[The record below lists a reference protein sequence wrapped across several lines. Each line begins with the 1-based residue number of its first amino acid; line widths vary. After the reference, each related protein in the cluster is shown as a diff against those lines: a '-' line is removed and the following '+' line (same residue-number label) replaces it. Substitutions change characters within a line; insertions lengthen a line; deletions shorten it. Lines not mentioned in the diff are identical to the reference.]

1 MAGRHPVP
9 RRAAACALAL
19 ALLAVAPAAAP
30 AAGGREALA
39 AARERVERTSAELAA
54 ARTLA
59 DRAGPEGRAELR
71 RLERR
76 LAAEKAEAVRLAG
89 RLEAAAGPGAAAP
102 APADEPGPPEGA
114 ADGGPVV
121 IVPGAREDAAT
132 VVRGPGLAAERVP
145 SVAGAGAAVAAHL
158 DGYLASRASP
168 LTGLGAVFVAASET
182 HGLDPRLLVAIAG
195 AETGFGTYGP
205 SQAIHNPFGM
215 GPGIVYGSWSEA
227 IRAAA
232 DNLGGPIYLGDGR
245 VTIPAIQERWAP
257 NGAANDPTGLNSHW
271 TANVSTYYAELG
283 GDPLAPVFRLPTAA
297 PELSLAAQAA
307 AAGAPP
313 PASRPTM
320 PGLPYR
326 VPAVPVLGGASGAG
340 PAAAEA
346 AVGALGA
353 PVRPGGG
360 DPGRGVDAGGLVR
373 WAYGVQGVAV
383 PRRPAALA
391 RGGAAVAP
399 RELRAGD
406 VVLLAGPDGGV
417 AHAGLYLG
425 GGQFVHA
432 PPEGGAVML
441 SSLYE
446 PAFAA
451 AYAGARRY

>member
-9 RRAAACALAL
+9 RRAAACALAV
-19 ALLAVAPAAAP
+19 ALLALTPAPAS
-30 AAGGREALA
+30 AAGDREALA
-39 AARERVERTSAELAA
+39 AARDRVERTSAELAA

-59 DRAGPEGRAELR
+59 DRAGPERREELR

-76 LAAEKAEAVRLAG
+76 LAEEKAEAIRLEG
-89 RLEAAAGPGAAAP
+89 GLEAAAAADGAEPEPALEPEPPAGAGPGAA
-102 APADEPGPPEGA
+102 
-114 ADGGPVV
+114 V
-121 IVPGAREDAAT
+121 IVPGAREDATGMA
-132 VVRGPGLAAERVP
+132 RGPDLAAERVP
-145 SVAGAGAAVAAHL
+145 AVAGAGAAVAAHL
-158 DGYLASRASP
+158 DGYLASKASP
-168 LTGLGAVFVAASET
+168 LTGLGAVFVAASDA

-205 SQAIHNPFGM
+205 SQAILNPFGM
-215 GPGIVYGSWSEA
+215 GPGLVYGSWSEA
-227 IRAAA
+227 IGAAA

-245 VTIPAIQERWAP
+245 VTIAAIQERWAP
-257 NGAANDPTGLNSHW
+257 DGAANDPAGLNDNW
-271 TANVSTYYAELG
+271 TRNVSTYYAELG
-283 GDPLAPVFRLPTAA
+283 GDPLAPVFRLAA
-297 PELSLAAQAA
+297 PAPEASLADRAA
-307 AAGAPP
+307 TAGARS
-313 PASRPTM
+313 AATRPTT

-326 VPAVPVLGGASGAG
+326 VSAVPVPGGASGAG

-346 AVGALGA
+346 AAGALGA
-353 PVRPGGG
+353 PVASGG
-360 DPGRGVDAGGLVR
+360 DDPDEGLDAGGLVR
-373 WAYGVQGVAV
+373 WAYGLQGVAV

-391 RGGAAVAP
+391 RAGVAVPP

-406 VVLLAGPDGGV
+406 VVLLAGADGAV